1 MSVLDGFKVMEL
13 EPGKGNSVLTV
24 TRSNIKFN
32 KATAV
37 ELNYPPYVKMLV
49 NVKANQVAVQPCS
62 EKDPCAVKFSEEEA
76 KQTYAIV
83 IKLPALLVEFRRL
96 LNFEGD
102 IYYTVKGTVY
112 PEENVII
119 YDLNEAEKEEKKKR
133 NRRKKE
139 DKTANTEESSKQD

>member
-1 MSVLDGFKVMEL
+1 MAVLDGFEVMGL
-13 EPGKGNSVLTV
+13 EPGKGKSVLTV

-32 KATAV
+32 KATAT
-37 ELNYPPYVKMLV
+37 ELDYPPYVKMLV
-49 NVKANQVAVQPCS
+49 NVKSNQVAVQPCS
-62 EKDPCAVKFSEEEA
+62 EKDPCAVKFSEEAA

-96 LNFEGD
+96 LDFDGD
-102 IYYTVKGTVY
+102 IYYTVKGTTY

-139 DKTANTEESSKQD
+139 DDQAKTE